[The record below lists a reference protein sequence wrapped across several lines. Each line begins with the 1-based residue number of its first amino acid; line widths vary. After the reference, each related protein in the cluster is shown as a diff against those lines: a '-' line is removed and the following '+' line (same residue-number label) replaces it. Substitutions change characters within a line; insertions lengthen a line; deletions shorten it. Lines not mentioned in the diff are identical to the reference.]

1 MQLIIL
7 ILLAG
12 VIGYFLAKSRLSKPI
27 DDAGEKVTQTTR
39 DMADKTEGWVRGRF
53 GRKKVAET
61 VQDDLEEE
69 IIEEEEVIEEEKQP
83 AKKQTSR
90 RKAGTV
96 DQEGEETE
104 EVEP

>member
-1 MQLIIL
+1 MQLVIL

-12 VIGYFLAKSRLSKPI
+12 VIGYFFAKSRLSKPI

-53 GRKKVAET
+53 GRKKDAESE
-61 VQDDLEEE
+61 QGDLDVD
-69 IIEEEEVIEEEKQP
+69 IIEEEEVVVDEKKP

-90 RKAGTV
+90 RKAEAV